1 MAQVINTNL
10 ISLNAQR
17 NLNSSQSQLATSL
30 QRLSSG
36 LRVNSA
42 KDDAAGL
49 AISERITTQVRG
61 LAVAI
66 RNASDGVSYA
76 QTTEGALGKVNDIL
90 QRMRELAV
98 QASNGTN
105 ASADRDSI
113 NNEYQQLAS
122 EARRTLEG
130 TQFNGAYVF
139 GSNAPTTVTLQIG
152 ANNNSNV
159 DRLTFNRLVWTS
171 NSSVTSAIGATVSVT
186 SIAGTYAVSG
196 TDGTN
201 ANAAIDVLD
210 SAISAVNAQR
220 ATFGAYQNRFE
231 NVVGNLEIAL
241 ENQAAARSRI
251 IDADYASETASLSR
265 AQILQQ
271 AGTAMV
277 AQANQL
283 PQQVLSLLRNF

>member
-17 NLNSSQSQLATSL
+17 NLNANQSQLATSL

-49 AISERITTQVRG
+49 AISERISTQVRG

-98 QASNGTN
+98 QAANGTN
-105 ASADRDSI
+105 ASTDRTSL
-113 NNEYQQLAS
+113 NNEYLQLAS

-130 TQFNGAYVF
+130 TQFNGQYVF
-139 GSNAPTTVTLQIG
+139 QSDAAGSQVTLQIG
-152 ANNNSNV
+152 ANNVSTI
-159 DRLTFNRLVWTS
+159 DRLTFDRLVWS
-171 NSSVTSAIGATVSVT
+171 SASVTNAIGTSVSADT
-186 SIAGTYAVSG
+186 TNTVSG
-196 TDGTN
+196 TSA
-201 ANAAIDVLD
+201 ANAQA
-210 SAISAVNAQR
+210 AISLLDTAISDVNSQR
-220 ATFGAYQNRFE
+220 AKFGAYQNRFE

-251 IDADYASETASLSR
+251 VDADYAAETSALSR
-265 AQILQQ
+265 SQILQQ

-283 PQQVLSLLRNF
+283 PQQVLTLLRNF